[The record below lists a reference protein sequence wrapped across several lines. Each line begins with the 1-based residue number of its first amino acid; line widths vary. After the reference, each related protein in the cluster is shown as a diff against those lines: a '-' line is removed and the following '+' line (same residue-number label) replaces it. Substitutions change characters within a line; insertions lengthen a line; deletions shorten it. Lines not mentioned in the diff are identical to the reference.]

1 MPGLI
6 YSFAARRCGGGGVTG
21 PAANSKN
28 VAMSERTMSEQM
40 TIGTPAKSVL
50 AIGLMSGTSQDGV
63 DVALIDTD
71 GERIAQFGATA
82 CRPYTRDERTLL
94 RGATAAAANL
104 TERTAR
110 PDIVARAEQLVN
122 DAHAEAVETFLAAN
136 DLKPADLAA
145 VGFHGQTLLHR
156 PERGLTLQIGD
167 GRALAARLGI
177 PVVYDFRAA
186 DVAAG
191 GQGAPL
197 APIFH
202 RALVRR
208 LDRKAPVAVLN
219 LGGVANVT
227 YIDGDELIACD
238 TGPGNA
244 LLDDFL
250 RLRTGHPLDTDGR
263 KAAAG
268 AVDERMIGRLLQH
281 PFFALPPPKSL
292 DRNDFRSL
300 VGATLDGIG
309 IEDGAATLTALT
321 AAAVAAIVPHLPRAP
336 TAWIVAGGGARNPT
350 LMRMLAQRLAPALVE
365 SGHDA
370 GWSTDSLEAQAFAY
384 LAVRSLRGLPLSFP
398 GTTGAPRPLTGGVLA
413 KP

>member
-1 MPGLI
+1 MSEPMTLD
-6 YSFAARRCGGGGVTG
+6 SNLV
-21 PAANSKN
+21 AAN
-28 VAMSERTMSEQM
+28 
-40 TIGTPAKSVL
+40 SVL

-94 RGATAAAANL
+94 RRATAAAANL
-104 TERTAR
+104 TDRNAR
-110 PDIVARAEQLVN
+110 PDIVAEAERLVN
-122 DAHAEAVETFLAAN
+122 DAHADAVEAFLAAN
-136 DLKPADLAA
+136 DIEPDSLAA
-145 VGFHGQTLLHR
+145 IGFHGQTLLHR
-156 PERGLTLQIGD
+156 PERHLTLQIGD
-167 GRALAARLGI
+167 GRALASRLGV

-202 RALVRR
+202 RALVRQ
-208 LDRKAPVAVLN
+208 LERKPPVAVLN

-227 YIDGDELIACD
+227 YIDGETLIACD

-250 RLRTGHPLDTDGR
+250 RVQTGRPLDTDGR
-263 KAAAG
+263 MAAAG
-268 AVDERMIGRLLQH
+268 RADERMIERLLQH
-281 PFFALPPPKSL
+281 PFFALSPPKSL
-292 DRNDFRSL
+292 DRNDFRGW
-300 VGATLDGIG
+300 VGDTLDGIG
-309 IEDGAATLTALT
+309 VENGAATLTALT
-321 AAAVAAIVPHLPRAP
+321 SAAVAAIVPHLPRPPA
-336 TAWIVAGGGARNPT
+336 TWIVAGGGARNPT
-350 LMRMLAQRLAPALVE
+350 LMRMLAERLAPARIE

-384 LAVRSLRGLPLSFP
+384 LAVRSLRGLPISFP
-398 GTTGAPRPLTGGVLA
+398 ATTGAPQPLAGGVLA
-413 KP
+413 KS

>member
-1 MPGLI
+1 
-6 YSFAARRCGGGGVTG
+6 
-21 PAANSKN
+21 
-28 VAMSERTMSEQM
+28 MSEQM
-40 TIGTPAKSVL
+40 TLDLPAAAATSVL

-82 CRPYTRDERTLL
+82 CRPYTRAERTLL
-94 RGATAAAANL
+94 RRATAAAANL
-104 TERTAR
+104 TDRTAR
-110 PDIVARAEQLVN
+110 PDIVATAEQLIN

-136 DLKPADLAA
+136 DLQPANLAA

-156 PERGLTLQIGD
+156 PERGLTVQIGD
-167 GRALAARLGI
+167 GHALAARLGI

-202 RALVRR
+202 RALVRQ
-208 LDRKAPVAVLN
+208 LGRKPPVAVLN

-227 YIDGDELIACD
+227 YIDGDTLIACD

-250 RLRTGHPLDTDGR
+250 RLRTGQPLDTDGR

-268 AVDERMIGRLLQH
+268 EVDEHTLEHLLQH

-292 DRNDFRSL
+292 DRNDFRGF
-300 VGATLDGIG
+300 VGDTLDGIG
-309 IEDGAATLTALT
+309 VENGAATLTALT

-336 TAWIVAGGGARNPT
+336 ASWIVAGGGARNPT
-350 LMRMLAQRLAPALVE
+350 LMHMLGERLAPAHIE
-365 SGHDA
+365 SAHEA
-370 GWSTDSLEAQAFAY
+370 GWSVDSLEAQAFAY
-384 LAVRSLRGLPLSFP
+384 LAVRSLRGLPISFP
-398 GTTGAPRPLTGGVLA
+398 GTTGVPQPLTGGVLA
-413 KP
+413 NP